1 MEECFGF
8 LCFLPRGSG
17 RIDISISV
25 VVDLNCAVNSTVDH
39 IRYKVKD
46 IEFFLFSCALK

>member
-8 LCFLPRGSG
+8 LCFSPRGSRRG
-17 RIDISISV
+17 NTISV
-25 VVDLNCAVNSTVDH
+25 VVDLNCAVNSTVYH
-39 IRYKVKD
+39 IRYKDKD